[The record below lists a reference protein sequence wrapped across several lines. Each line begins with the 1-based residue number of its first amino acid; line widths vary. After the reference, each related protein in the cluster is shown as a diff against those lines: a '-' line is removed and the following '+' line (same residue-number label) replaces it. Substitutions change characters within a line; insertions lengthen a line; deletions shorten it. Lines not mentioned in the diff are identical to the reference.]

1 LDKKGPFLSYTFAS
15 LPDRQLLVALAS
27 STRLPSTREKRRGE
41 LHALV
46 GVEYFRATAAQR
58 LLQCLAGGA
67 PSFSDLYIYYTF
79 DNTHGYLLTVE
90 LATSG
95 K

>member
-1 LDKKGPFLSYTFAS
+1 LTNSPSVLHWLLALNAQLVEKA
-15 LPDRQLLVALAS
+15 DRRWLLLVYP
-27 STRLPSTREKRRGE
+27 RGRRSG
-41 LHALV
+41 
-46 GVEYFRATAAQR
+46 
-58 LLQCLAGGA
+58 
-67 PSFSDLYIYYTF
+67 FSDLYIYYTF